1 MKKLTIPASFIL
13 LNVVAFNVSATPPPP
28 APIANITSVM
38 NGTVMV
44 GTNVSASIG
53 QVESQTST
61 ASLTGA
67 STLSV
72 VNSVPT
78 IANTVTGT
86 AASTATGTGYATPT
100 WNIVDVH
107 GVTQGVSAISS
118 GTVVTTLTDY
128 PLVTSTI
135 TPHDHD

>member
-13 LNVVAFNVSATPPPP
+13 LNVVAIVASATPP

-44 GTNVSASIG
+44 GTNVSAGVG
-53 QVESQTST
+53 QTQAQTST
-61 ASLTGA
+61 ATLTGSSA
-67 STLSV
+67 LSV
-72 VNSVPT
+72 INSVPT
-78 IANTVTGT
+78 IANTITGT
-86 AASTATGTGYATPT
+86 ASSVATGNGYVSPT
-100 WNIVDVH
+100 WSVVDVN
-107 GVTQGVSAISS
+107 GVAQGVSAISS

-135 TPHDHD
+135 TPHHD

>member
-1 MKKLTIPASFIL
+1 MKKLTIPTSFIV
-13 LNVVAFNVSATPPPP
+13 LNVVALVASATPP

-53 QVESQTST
+53 QVESQIST

-78 IANTVTGT
+78 IANTITGT
-86 AASTATGTGYATPT
+86 AASTAIGTGYATPT

-107 GVTQGVSAISS
+107 GVTQSVSAVSS
-118 GTVVTTLTDY
+118 GTVITTLTDY

-135 TPHDHD
+135 TPHNDHD

>member
-13 LNVVAFNVSATPPPP
+13 LNVVAIVASATPP

-44 GTNVSASIG
+44 GTNVSAGVG
-53 QVESQTST
+53 QTQAQTST
-61 ASLTGA
+61 ATLTGSSA
-67 STLSV
+67 LSV
-72 VNSVPT
+72 INSVPT
-78 IANTVTGT
+78 IANTITGT
-86 AASTATGTGYATPT
+86 ASSVATGNGYVSPT
-100 WNIVDVH
+100 WSVVDVN
-107 GVTQGVSAISS
+107 GVAQGVSAISS

>member
-1 MKKLTIPASFIL
+1 MKKLTIPASFIV
-13 LNVVAFNVSATPPPP
+13 LNVVALAAFATPPT
-28 APIANITSVM
+28 PIANITSVM

-100 WNIVDVH
+100 WNIVDIH
-107 GVTQGVSAISS
+107 GVTQGVSAVSS
-118 GTVVTTLTDY
+118 GTVITTLTDY

-135 TPHDHD
+135 TPHHDHD